1 MQNTTT
7 PTVERPISAYVVTMA
22 LTAAL
27 YAIAK
32 GLTSFALTPFGVGQ
46 LLIFIFV
53 PAFFAVVS
61 PTLAVAVGAGLGT
74 FLGDVLFLT
83 PAGSTNPALS
93 LVAGVTANFVAFLLF
108 GWFVKRYRSWPAFV
122 AATVSF
128 VTLGNLI
135 AATSLV
141 LFGAAVFTPVNYLIT
156 HFTLP
161 ALILGFTVFWTS
173 TMIPAILIMV
183 PLLVRAVRPLQG
195 RSPIITDY
203 PSWSGGAMKNQL
215 TTSVIFGAIFV
226 ALGALFFLAS
236 PSTLG
241 LFPGVTT
248 YFVITVASVIII
260 GPLAGTIAGTKQVG
274 KQASK

>member
-1 MQNTTT
+1 MTAPKIERSITT
-7 PTVERPISAYVVTMA
+7 YVVAMA

-27 YAIAK
+27 YAVAK

-61 PTLAVAVGAGLGT
+61 PTLAVAIGAGLGT

-93 LVAGVTANFVAFLLF
+93 LVAGVPANFFAFFLF

-141 LFGAAVFTPVNYLIT
+141 LFGAALFTPVNYLIT
-156 HFTLP
+156 NFTPP

-183 PLLVRAVRPLQG
+183 PILVRA
-195 RSPIITDY
+195 
-203 PSWSGGAMKNQL
+203 
-215 TTSVIFGAIFV
+215 
-226 ALGALFFLAS
+226 
-236 PSTLG
+236 
-241 LFPGVTT
+241 
-248 YFVITVASVIII
+248 
-260 GPLAGTIAGTKQVG
+260 
-274 KQASK
+274 